1 MNAREEWLQ
10 QRQQGIGGSDAAA
23 ALGLSRFKT
32 QYQLYLEKRGELRAE
47 DLDGKEFIRFG
58 NLMEEVIA
66 REYARRNA
74 VRVRRRNAILAH
86 AKYPWMRANV
96 DRLIE
101 GQRTGLECKNVD
113 AMAFR
118 FGEWGEPGTDEVP
131 DEYLFQCAHYM
142 AVLDY
147 PEWHLAACVGG
158 NKLKTYIIV
167 RDAELEEM
175 LIEQEHAFWTRVQSG
190 ERPDPDYAHATTGAL
205 LKRLYPGTDAS
216 EISLGDIE
224 HWHKV
229 RRDASAAVKVYE
241 GAIEA
246 ANNHIL
252 DFMGQAA
259 IGRLPDGSFYRR
271 KEVDRKGYV
280 VEPTTYMDLRHMKP
294 EKPKKAP
301 AVTTEQE
308 AA

>member
-32 QYQLYLEKRGELRAE
+32 QYQLYLEKRGELAAE
-47 DLDGKEFIRFG
+47 DLDDKEHVRFG
-58 NLMEEVIA
+58 TLMEEIIA

-74 VRVRRRNAILAH
+74 VKVRRRNAIIAH
-86 AKYPWMRANV
+86 AKYPWMRASV
-96 DRLIE
+96 DRLLE
-101 GQRTGLECKNVD
+101 GCRVGLECKNVD

-131 DEYLFQCAHYM
+131 EEYLLQCQHYM

-158 NKLKTYIIV
+158 NKLKTYIIL

-175 LIEQEHAFWTRVQSG
+175 LIEQEHAFWQRVQSG
-190 ERPDPDYAHATTGAL
+190 ERPDPDWQHDTTNDL
-205 LKRLYPGTDAS
+205 LKRLHHTVGEGKVDLA
-216 EISLGDIE
+216 ELE

-229 RRDASAAVKVYE
+229 RQDAKRSLKVYE
-241 GAIEA
+241 A
-246 ANNHIL
+246 AVTAADNHIL
-252 DFMGQAA
+252 DFMGGAA
-259 IGRLPDGSFYRR
+259 IGMLPDGTFYRR
-271 KEVDRKGYV
+271 KEIKKKGYF
-280 VEPTTYMDLRHMKP
+280 VEQTSYIDFRHAKPTKGRKTD
-294 EKPKKAP
+294 
-301 AVTTEQE
+301 TTNDQDEE
-308 AA
+308 